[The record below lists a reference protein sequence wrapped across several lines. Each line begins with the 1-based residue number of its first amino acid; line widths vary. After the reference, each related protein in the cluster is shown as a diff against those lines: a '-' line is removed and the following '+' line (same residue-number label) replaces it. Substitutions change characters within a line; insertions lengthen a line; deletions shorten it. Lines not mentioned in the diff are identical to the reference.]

1 MNMPN
6 LESSGTAN
14 LDTVAIIGIGLIG
27 GSIGIA
33 LRERKIAKKVIGIG
47 RSQASLRTARR
58 VGAVDS
64 TTVDIVK
71 GVAEADLVIACTPV
85 SRIVEDIR
93 TAAKFAREGTLLTDA
108 GSTKQTII
116 ARLETEPL
124 PNGCRFLGAHPMAG
138 SEKTGAVNADGNLFE
153 GRVAVITPTPQTQA
167 TDFDTLSKLWTALG
181 SVVVRMS
188 PEEHDK
194 AVAETSHLPHAV
206 AVALSA
212 SLPEELYRMAGSGF
226 RDTTRLA
233 SGSPE
238 LWRDIFTE
246 NRDNALRAMTG
257 FARKFSELAEAI
269 RDGNDE
275 RMIEILTDAKKKRDS
290 LG

>member
-1 MNMPN
+1 MSTQNIG
-6 LESSGTAN
+6 SSDSAN
-14 LDTVAIIGIGLIG
+14 LGTVAIIGVGLVG

-33 LRERKIAKKVIGIG
+33 LRERGVARKVIGIG

-58 VGAVDS
+58 VGAVDA
-64 TTVDIVK
+64 TTVDMVK
-71 GVAEADLVIACTPV
+71 GVAEADLVIVCTPV
-85 SRIVEDIR
+85 GRVVEDVR
-93 TAAKFAREGTLLTDA
+93 TAAKFSREGTLFTDA
-108 GSTKQTII
+108 GSTKQTIV
-116 ARLETEPL
+116 ARLEAEPL
-124 PNGCRFLGAHPMAG
+124 PNNCRFLGAHPMAG
-138 SEKTGAVNADGNLFE
+138 REKTGAVNADANLFE
-153 GRVAVITPTPQTQA
+153 GRVVVITPTPQTQA
-167 TDFDTLSKLWTALG
+167 TDFDKVSKLWTELG

-194 AVAETSHLPHAV
+194 AVAETSHLPHAA

-212 SLPEELYRMAGSGF
+212 SLPEELYRMTGTGF

-238 LWRDIFTE
+238 LWRDIFRE
-246 NRDNALRAMTG
+246 NRNNILTAMTG

-269 RDGNDE
+269 RDGNDAKI
-275 RMIEILTDAKKKRDS
+275 MDILTDAKKKRDA

>member
-1 MNMPN
+1 MSTLNPEN
-6 LESSGTAN
+6 FGTSS

-47 RSQASLRTARR
+47 RSQATLRTARR

-64 TTVDIVK
+64 TTVDMVK

-93 TAAKFAREGTLLTDA
+93 AAAKFAREGTLLTDA
-108 GSTKQTII
+108 GSTKQTIV
-116 ARLETEPL
+116 AQLEAEPL

-138 SEKTGAVNADGNLFE
+138 SEKTGAVNADGDLFE
-153 GRVAVITPTPQTQA
+153 SRVAVVTPTPQTQA
-167 TDFDTLSKLWTALG
+167 TDFDTLSKLWAALG

-194 AVAETSHLPHAV
+194 AVAETSHLPHAA
-206 AVALSA
+206 AVSLSA
-212 SLPEELYRMAGSGF
+212 SLPEELYRMTGNGF
-226 RDTTRLA
+226 RDSTRLA

-238 LWRDIFTE
+238 LWRDIFKE
-246 NRDNALRAMTG
+246 NRDNVIKAMTG

-269 RDGNDE
+269 RDGDDA
-275 RMIEILTDAKKKRDS
+275 RMLDILTDAKNKRDA

>member
-1 MNMPN
+1 MSTQNIG
-6 LESSGTAN
+6 SSDSAN
-14 LDTVAIIGIGLIG
+14 LGIVAIVGVGLVG

-33 LRERKIAKKVIGIG
+33 LRERGVARKVIGIG

-58 VGAVDS
+58 VGAVDA
-64 TTVDIVK
+64 TTVDMVK
-71 GVAEADLVIACTPV
+71 GVAEADLVIVCTPV
-85 SRIVEDIR
+85 GRVVEDVR
-93 TAAKFAREGTLLTDA
+93 TAAKFSREGTLFTDA
-108 GSTKQTII
+108 GSTKQTIV
-116 ARLETEPL
+116 ARLEAEPL
-124 PNGCRFLGAHPMAG
+124 PNNCRFLGAHPMAG
-138 SEKTGAVNADGNLFE
+138 REKTGAVNADPNLFE
-153 GRVAVITPTPQTQA
+153 GRVVVITPTPQTQA
-167 TDFDTLSKLWTALG
+167 TDFDKVSKLWTELG

-194 AVAETSHLPHAV
+194 AVAETSHLPHAA

-212 SLPEELYRMAGSGF
+212 SLPEELYRMTGTGF

-238 LWRDIFTE
+238 LWRDIFRE
-246 NRDNALRAMTG
+246 NRNNILTAMTG

-269 RDGNDE
+269 RDGNDAKI
-275 RMIEILTDAKKKRDS
+275 MDILTDAKKKRDA

>member
-1 MNMPN
+1 MITPN
-6 LESSGTAN
+6 AESSGTTGF
-14 LDTVAIIGIGLIG
+14 DTVAIIGIGLIG

-33 LRERKIAKKVIGIG
+33 LRERKIVKKVIGIG

-64 TTVDIVK
+64 TTVDMVK

-85 SRIVEDIR
+85 GRIVEDIR

-116 ARLETEPL
+116 ARLEAEPL

-138 SEKTGAVNADGNLFE
+138 SEKTGAVNADGELFE
-153 GRVAVITPTPQTQA
+153 GRIAVLTPTPQTQA
-167 TDFDTLSKLWTALG
+167 TDFDRLSKFWTALG
-181 SVVVRMS
+181 SVVIRMS
-188 PEEHDK
+188 PEEHDR
-194 AVAETSHLPHAV
+194 AVAQTSHLPHAT

-212 SLPEELYRMAGSGF
+212 SLPEELYRMTGTGF

-238 LWRDIFTE
+238 LWRDIFKE
-246 NRDNALRAMTG
+246 NRDNVIRAMTG
-257 FARKFSELAEAI
+257 FAKKFSELAEAI
-269 RDGNDE
+269 RSGDDQ
-275 RMIEILTDAKKKRDS
+275 RIFDLLADAQKKRDA

>member
-1 MNMPN
+1 MTTLNP
-6 LESSGTAN
+6 ESLGTAS
-14 LDTVAIIGIGLIG
+14 LDTIAIIGIGLVG

-33 LRERKIAKKVIGIG
+33 LRERGIAKKVIGIG
-47 RSQASLRTARR
+47 RSQATLRTARR

-64 TTVDIVK
+64 TTVDMVK

-93 TAAKFAREGTLLTDA
+93 AAAKFAREGTLLTDA
-108 GSTKQTII
+108 GSTKQTIVD
-116 ARLETEPL
+116 RLEAEPL

-138 SEKTGAVNADGNLFE
+138 SEKTGSVNADGNLFE
-153 GRVAVITPTPQTQA
+153 GRVVVVTPTPQTQA
-167 TDFDTLSKLWTALG
+167 TDFDKISKLWTSLG

-194 AVAETSHLPHAV
+194 AVAETSHLPHAT

-212 SLPEELYRMAGSGF
+212 SLPEELYRMTGSGF

-238 LWRDIFTE
+238 LWRDIFKE
-246 NRDNALRAMTG
+246 NRDNVIKAMTG

-269 RDGNDE
+269 RDGDDA
-275 RMIEILTDAKKKRDS
+275 RMLDILTDAKNKRDAM
-290 LG
+290 G